1 MYKIIKQFSLGKKR
15 PQCQYPAPSV
25 PAVVTHEARQPPA
38 ASHLLPCSHH
48 QPSSPFQMPCFLGLL
63 FNILSLGLQE
73 RLFQGHSS
81 KRSSRW
87 EGTRVLKKWQNSQE
101 PRPGDESRRTEWHQR
116 PESCSLWNFAQ
127 QLRPCWFPDKC
138 LKLERDSII
147 FH

>member
-1 MYKIIKQFSLGKKR
+1 MYKIIKQFSLGEKKASVSIPSR
-15 PQCQYPAPSV
+15 FGASCCYTRSTPAN
-25 PAVVTHEARQPPA
+25 
-38 ASHLLPCSHH
+38 SHLLPCSHH
-48 QPSSPFQMPCFLGLL
+48 QPSGPFRMPCFLGLL

-87 EGTRVLKKWQNSQE
+87 EGIRVLKKWENSQE
-101 PRPGDESRRTEWHQR
+101 PRPGDKSRGIEWHQR

-127 QLRPCWFPDKC
+127 QLQPCWFPAKC